1 MSEPNVRKHKL
12 SGRLNKNT
20 KSKPKY
26 ELWVELEVPKDAKRL
41 REDER

>member
-20 KSKPKY
+20 KQKPKH
-26 ELWVELEVPKDAKRL
+26 ELWVELEVSKDAERL
-41 REDER
+41 QKDER